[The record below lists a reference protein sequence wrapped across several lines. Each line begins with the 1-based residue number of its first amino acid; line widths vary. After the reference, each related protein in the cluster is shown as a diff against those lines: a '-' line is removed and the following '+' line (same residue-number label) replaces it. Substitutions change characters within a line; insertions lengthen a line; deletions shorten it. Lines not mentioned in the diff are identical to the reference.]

1 MIGERGPPGGY
12 KFHGTTTWS
21 IHWKLV
27 ISEVQMTNICL
38 LWNEPIMSQLW
49 IYDEDSSLKFI
60 GRPLIGNEVFLVL
73 SESFHYLEWV
83 VNLKLWVYGG

>member
-1 MIGERGPPGGY
+1 MVQQLDQFIE
-12 KFHGTTTWS
+12 
-21 IHWKLV
+21 KLV

-38 LWNEPIMSQLW
+38 LWNDGPMMGQLW
-49 IYDEDSSLKFI
+49 IYEDSSLKLI
-60 GRPLIGNEVFLVL
+60 DGPLIGNEVFLVL